1 MYKDVVK
8 AMFAKYKGQMP
19 AKDIMKMAAAEYRKM
34 GGRVGASQMPAK
46 RDKKVKKEKGGAF
59 DMTSLMSGL
68 FGMGLDDAPAAGAM
82 SAGDMPAGA
91 GIRRRGRGRKPKMA
105 RGGSIFS
112 DIGDLFGLGLD
123 APAAGAMSA
132 GDMPAGAGMRR
143 RGRKAKTARGA
154 GIFGDI
160 LHPIADIGDSVSGL
174 LGMGLDDAPAAG
186 AMSAGGMRRRGRKA
200 KVARGAGIFGD
211 ILHPIADIGDSVSGL
226 LGLGLDKKK
235 GRGRGRRR
243 GGYLSAG
250 GLSAGELGQQFIPDG
265 AFGMTP
271 IQPRMFDDFGSG
283 SGAGVSG
290 GNILDSV
297 SRVVGHASKF
307 LPLMALI

>member
-34 GGRVGASQMPAK
+34 GGHSGASQMHAK
-46 RDKKVKKEKGGAF
+46 RGKKVKKEKGGAF

-91 GIRRRGRGRKPKMA
+91 GIRRARGRKAKVA

-123 APAAGAMSA
+123 DVPAAGAMSA
-132 GDMPAGAGMRR
+132 GAMSAGGMRR

-174 LGMGLDDAPAAG
+174 LGFGLDDAPAAG
-186 AMSAGGMRRRGRKA
+186 AMSAGGMRRRGRKP
-200 KVARGAGIFGD
+200 KMARGAGIFGD

-250 GLSAGELGQQFIPDG
+250 GLSAGEVGQQFIPDG

>member
-34 GGRVGASQMPAK
+34 GGHSGASQMHAK
-46 RDKKVKKEKGGAF
+46 RGKKVKKEKGGAF

-91 GIRRRGRGRKPKMA
+91 GIRRARGRKAKVA

-123 APAAGAMSA
+123 DVPAAGAMS
-132 GDMPAGAGMRR
+132 
-143 RGRKAKTARGA
+143 
-154 GIFGDI
+154 
-160 LHPIADIGDSVSGL
+160 
-174 LGMGLDDAPAAG
+174 AG
-186 AMSAGGMRRRGRKA
+186 AMSAGGMRRRGRKP
-200 KVARGAGIFGD
+200 KMARGAGIFGD

-250 GLSAGELGQQFIPDG
+250 GLSAGEVGQQFIPDG